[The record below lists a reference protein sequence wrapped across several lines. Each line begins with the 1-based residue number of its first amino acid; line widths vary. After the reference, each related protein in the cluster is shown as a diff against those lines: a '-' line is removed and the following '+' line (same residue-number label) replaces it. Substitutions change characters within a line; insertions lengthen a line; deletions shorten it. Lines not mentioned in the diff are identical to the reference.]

1 VPLRR
6 GRRPGAE
13 FGGHGVRR
21 PTGPA
26 RRTRAPLRPHLSGR
40 AAALIL
46 VLLALV
52 AAYAFPVRQYLAQRA
67 EISRLQSDQ
76 AAQRQRIADLNEKY
90 ARWSDPDYVNT
101 QARTRLQ
108 FVPPGATL
116 YYIVKPEPDPT
127 AGAAAGDQQSFLRQ
141 MWSSVQAADH
151 PTAP

>member
-1 VPLRR
+1 VPLAR

-40 AAALIL
+40 AAALVL
-46 VLLALV
+46 VMLVLV
-52 AAYAFPVRQYLAQRA
+52 AAYAFPVREYLSQRA
-67 EISRLQSDQ
+67 EIARLQSDQ
-76 AAQRQRIADLNEKY
+76 AEQRARIAQLNEAY
-90 ARWSDPDYVNT
+90 ARWQDPDYVNT
-101 QARTRLQ
+101 QARVRLQ

-116 YYIVKPEPDPT
+116 YIVKTDPET
-127 AGAAAGDQQSFLRQ
+127 EAGKVAGDQKSWLRQ